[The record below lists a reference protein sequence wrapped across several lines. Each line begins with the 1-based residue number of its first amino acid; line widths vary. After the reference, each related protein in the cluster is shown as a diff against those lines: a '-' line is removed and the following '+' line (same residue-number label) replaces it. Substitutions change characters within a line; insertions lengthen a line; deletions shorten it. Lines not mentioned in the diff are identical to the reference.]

1 MRVIGVRRF
10 LSCCFIALSLICVV
24 RCNSSVAEQPI
35 ALPSQTAD
43 APKKKNTPS
52 VTQVAIIAT
61 PARVTEIMSTADEIS
76 VWMSEGDIPRQV
88 AAQFHVFFPQLK
100 WAETEGN
107 ARLKLGVLSSEFDS
121 STGILCSRWVYVLVA
136 PFPTIEDNIRLDD
149 LKKVW
154 HGETVASFGGKSL
167 LVSQQTKAAFTQ
179 MWGRPSDR
187 MVSILEEEQLLS
199 SAWQQPYSW
208 AIIPFEQLQPR
219 WKLIQVEGMSP
230 LDRTFDADQYGLTV
244 KYVLTGEQEVI
255 NTLRSETTQEVL
267 PITNFDMQKLTVLIM
282 TGTTAMARHL
292 AFQMEEKGVLYPAE
306 QIGQLLAE
314 ADITHIS
321 NEVSFDKNCPPA
333 VPLRR
338 EARFCSDP
346 KYFELLTHIGADVI
360 ELTGNHNLD
369 WGYEPFLFSL
379 ELYRENDMP
388 YYGGGKDAKDAKK
401 ALLLQHHGNKL
412 AFLGCSQAGPE
423 NVWAT
428 RQTPGSAKCDFAWI
442 QQEIARLTTDGY
454 LPIFTFQH
462 FEVDDVV
469 PHSLQRV
476 DFQNVARMGAVIVSG
491 SQSHFA
497 QSMTFVDNHFVHY
510 GLGNLFFDQMDEIN
524 RRAFIDRHFIYNGY
538 YINTQLIPII
548 LEDYAQPRL
557 LSEEERSAFLSD
569 IFTASKW

>member
-1 MRVIGVRRF
+1 MTQA
-10 LSCCFIALSLICVV
+10 AL
-24 RCNSSVAEQPI
+24 
-35 ALPSQTAD
+35 T
-43 APKKKNTPS
+43 
-52 VTQVAIIAT
+52 AT
-61 PARVTEIMSTADEIS
+61 PARLAETISAPDEIAF
-76 VWMSEGDIPRQV
+76 WMYEDGLPRQV
-88 AAQFHVFFPQLK
+88 VAQFGVFFPQLEQ
-100 WAETEGN
+100 AETEED
-107 ARLKLGVLSSEFDS
+107 AQLKLGVLPSGSDS
-121 STGILCSRWVYVLVA
+121 GTSILCSRWVYILVA

-154 HGETVASFGGKSL
+154 RGEAVASFGGKSL
-167 LVSQQTKAAFTQ
+167 VVSQQTKAAFTQ
-179 MWGRPSDR
+179 MWGRPSER
-187 MVSILEEEQLLS
+187 MVSILGEEQLLS
-199 SAWQQPYSW
+199 NAWQQPYSW

-219 WKLIQVEGMSP
+219 WKLIQVDGMSP
-230 LDRTFDADQYGLTV
+230 LDRVFDADQYGLTV
-244 KYVLTGEQEVI
+244 KYVLTGEQEAI
-255 NTLRSETTQEVL
+255 NTLRSQITGEVL
-267 PITNFDMQKLTVLIM
+267 PITNFDMQKLTMLIM

-379 ELYRENDMP
+379 ELYRENGMP
-388 YYGGGKDAKDAKK
+388 YYGGGKDAEDAKK

-428 RQTPGSAKCDFAWI
+428 RQTPGSARCDFDWI
-442 QQEIARLTTDGY
+442 QQEIARLTNEGY

-476 DFQNVARMGAVIVSG
+476 DFQNVAHMGAVIVSG

-497 QSMTFVDNHFVHY
+497 QSMTFVGNHFVHY
-510 GLGNLFFDQMDEIN
+510 GLGNLFFDQMEEIN
-524 RRAFIDRHFIYNGY
+524 RRAFIDRHFIYDGH